1 MSAARELRLHNE
13 RWQDR
18 AACRGPQA
26 VAFFPPSHPERKDA
40 RVARETRAKA
50 ICAICDVRA
59 ECLDYA
65 LDIHEVHGIW
75 GGLTEAE
82 RHQLLVG
89 EQLWR
94 AGSAR

>member
-1 MSAARELRLHNE
+1 MSVARELRLTNE

-26 VAFFPPSHPERKDA
+26 VAFFPPSQPERKDA
-40 RVARETRAKA
+40 RLAREGRAKA
-50 ICAICDVRA
+50 ICGVCEVRA

-65 LDIHEVHGIW
+65 LGIQEVHGIW

-82 RHQLLVG
+82 RHQLLAG
-89 EQLWR
+89 EHLWR